1 MWVHKACL
9 RKTLVVKPHKVIF
22 LSQKEKAYFAEKQ
35 IISQYMHSL
44 YKFICLTEIIENPQ
58 LLIWC
63 SNQEI
68 TIAWEI
74 NIAVYY
80 L

>member
-1 MWVHKACL
+1 MRVHKACL
-9 RKTLVVKPHKVIF
+9 RKTSVEKHHQVIF
-22 LSQKEKAYFAEKQ
+22 LSKKEKAYFAEKQ
-35 IISQYMHSL
+35 IISQCMHSL
-44 YKFICLTEIIENPQ
+44 YKFIRLTEILKKTQ

-68 TIAWEI
+68 TIAWEK